1 MKRAAAFA
9 ILLVLAAGCRAT
21 DPPMK
26 PEATC
31 VKACGDRASQKCTD
45 TDCRRGCRL
54 ALDRMIEKEGDRVIT
69 CVAGAKNR
77 RCDEFTWADCTAA
90 IGVHVDGGPPA
101 PKPGKEDFD
110 EDD

>member
-9 ILLVLAAGCRAT
+9 ILLALSACRAA
-21 DPPMK
+21 DPPGR

-31 VKACGDRASQKCTD
+31 VKACGDRATAKCTD

-54 ALDRMIEKEGDRVIT
+54 ALDRMLEKEGDRVIA
-69 CVAGAKNR
+69 CVAGGKNR
-77 RCDEFTWADCTAA
+77 RCDELAWADCSASVGPHA
-90 IGVHVDGGPPA
+90 DGGPPA
-101 PKPGKEDFD
+101 PPPGKEDFD